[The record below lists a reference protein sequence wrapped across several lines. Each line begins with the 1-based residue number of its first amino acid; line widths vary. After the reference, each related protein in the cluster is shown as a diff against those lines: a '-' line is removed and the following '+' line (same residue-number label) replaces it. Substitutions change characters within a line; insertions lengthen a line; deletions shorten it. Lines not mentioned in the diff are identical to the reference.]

1 MNDNNNTN
9 TTLTSLADS
18 LSAETGID
26 REASVKVIAW
36 LLREGALDMPVIV
49 ENVNGIA

>member
-1 MNDNNNTN
+1 MNDNNNVN
-9 TTLTSLADS
+9 STLTSLADS

-26 REASVKVIAW
+26 SASAVKVISW

-49 ENVNGIA
+49 ENVNEVA